1 MKKDS
6 SSFEEDIVKNVIADF
21 KNRQQERKQF
31 ESKWQL
37 NINFFMGNQYCAIN
51 GNFDVV
57 DFEKQF
63 FWQEREVFNHVAPI
77 VELRLSKLTKVR
89 PTMTVIP
96 FSDSTNDINCA
107 KVSKNILKAT
117 NYKLNLSALISKAT
131 SWSEICGTSFYKVLW
146 NPAVGN
152 VVGVS
157 KNGEQ
162 IKEGEIQID
171 VVSPFEIYP
180 DSASYNSVEDV
191 KSLMHVKAY
200 DVDEIKNIWGV
211 DVEGEV
217 IDVYSLDIV
226 NNVGG
231 LGYVGQSSRASKK
244 IKHNSA
250 LVIEKYECPTVNYPF
265 GRLII
270 VAGNKL
276 VHIGELP
283 YVNASNQE
291 RGFPFIRQCS
301 IVNPGCFWGTS
312 VIERCIPIQRS
323 FNAIK
328 NRKHEFLN
336 RLSMGVLAVED
347 GSVDTEN
354 LEEEGLCPGKV
365 LIYRQGSNLPR
376 LLSTSQVPADFG
388 YEEDRLQ
395 NEFLT
400 VSGVSDLL
408 RSSSISSNLSGTALQ
423 LLIEQDEARLISSA
437 EQIREAVKEISKQI
451 LRLYKQFITTK
462 KASKIISENG
472 KVEMF
477 YWNQSDINSDDVVF
491 ETENELNESLA
502 QKRSMIFDI
511 YNSGLLNDEN
521 GGISNSTR
529 YKLLEQLGFGVWEN
543 SQDIKALQLKRANKE
558 NLELLSEGKVSDPK
572 EIDDHSLHINEHTC
586 FMLGDDYEKASLKNK
601 NLEEKMLNHIR
612 LHKQFLSLLN
622 QENKEE

>member
-6 SSFEEDIVKNVIADF
+6 SEDIVKEVIADF
-21 KNRQQERKQF
+21 KHRQQERKQF

-51 GNFDVV
+51 GNGEVV

-63 FWQEREVFNHVAPI
+63 FWQEREVFNHIAPL

-89 PTMTVIP
+89 PTMTVVP
-96 FSDSTNDINCA
+96 FSDSTNDVNCA

-117 NYKLNLSALISKAT
+117 GYKLNLSNLISNAT

-146 NPAVGN
+146 NPCVGDII
-152 VVGVS
+152 GS
-157 KNGEQ
+157 GENGE
-162 IKEGEIQID
+162 IFKEGEIQID

-180 DSASYNSVEDV
+180 DSASYSGVEDV
-191 KSLMHVKAY
+191 KSIMHVKAY
-200 DVDEIKNIWGV
+200 DIDEIKNIWGV
-211 DVEGEV
+211 EVKGED
-217 IDVYSLDIV
+217 IDVYSLDMV
-226 NNVGG
+226 NNIGG
-231 LGYVGQSSRASKK
+231 LGYVGQTSKASRKV
-244 IKHNSA
+244 KHNSA
-250 LVIEKYECPTVNYPF
+250 LVIEKYECPTINYPF

-270 VAGNKL
+270 VAGNQL

-283 YVNASNQE
+283 YVNAKNLE

-301 IVNPGCFWGTS
+301 IVNPGCFWGAS
-312 VIERCIPIQRS
+312 IIERCIPIQRS
-323 FNAIK
+323 FNAVK

-365 LIYRQGSNLPR
+365 LIYRQGSNLPK
-376 LLSTSQVPADFG
+376 LISSSSVPADFG

-408 RSSSISSNLSGTALQ
+408 RSSTIAANLSGTALR

-451 LRLYKQFITTK
+451 LRLYKQFIKSK
-462 KASKIISENG
+462 KASKIIAENG

-521 GGISNSTR
+521 GSISNSTR

-543 SQDIKALQLKRANKE
+543 SQDIKSLQLKRAGRE
-558 NLELLSEGKVSDPK
+558 NLQMLSGEKIGEPK
-572 EIDDHSLHINEHTC
+572 EIDDHALHINEHTC
-586 FMLGDDYEKASLKNK
+586 FMLGDDYEKAILNNK
-601 NLEEKMLNHIR
+601 NLEEQILNHIR
-612 LHKQFLSLLN
+612 LHKQFLSLSNTLS
-622 QENKEE
+622 

>member
-1 MKKDS
+1 MKKDN
-6 SSFEEDIVKNVIADF
+6 SFEEDIVKEVISDF

-51 GNFDVV
+51 GNNDVV

-63 FWQEREVFNHVAPI
+63 FWQEREVFNHIAPI
-77 VELRLSKLTKVR
+77 IELRLSKLTKVR

-96 FSDSTNDINCA
+96 FSDSTNDVNCA

-117 NYKLNLSALISKAT
+117 SYKLNLSMLISKAT

-146 NPAVGN
+146 NPMVGN
-152 VVGVS
+152 VVGV
-157 KNGEQ
+157 NENNQ
-162 IKEGEIQID
+162 NIKEGEIQID

-180 DSASYNSVEDV
+180 DSASYNGVEDV
-191 KSLMHVKAY
+191 KSIMHVKAY

-211 DVEGEV
+211 DVKGED
-217 IDVYSLDIV
+217 IDVYSLDMV
-226 NNVGG
+226 NNMGG
-231 LGYVGQSSRASKK
+231 LGYIGHSSKASKK

-250 LVIEKYECPTVNYPF
+250 LVIEKYECPTVKYPF

-283 YVNASNQE
+283 YLNATNLE

-347 GSVDTEN
+347 GSVDTDN
-354 LEEEGLCPGKV
+354 LEEEGMAPGKV

-376 LLSTSQVPADFG
+376 LLSSSQVPADFG

-408 RSSSISSNLSGTALQ
+408 RSSNISANLSGTALQ

-451 LRLYKQFITTK
+451 LRLYKQFISYK
-462 KASKIISENG
+462 KTSKIISENG

-511 YNSGLLNDEN
+511 YNSGLLNDEK

-529 YKLLEQLGFGVWEN
+529 YKLLEQLGFGIWEN

-558 NLELLSEGKVSDPK
+558 NLQLLSDNNINNPK
-572 EIDDHSLHINEHTC
+572 EIDDHQLHINEHTC
-586 FMLGDDYEKASLKNK
+586 FMLGDDYEKASNKNK
-601 NLEEKMLNHIR
+601 NLEEKILNHIR
-612 LHKQFLSLLN
+612 LHKQFLSLSN
-622 QENKEE
+622 TNNKEE